1 MVSKKKEI
9 VKKQSIKK
17 QYQSSRAKLDSY
29 LEKGYKVVKE
39 LDNGLVLIE
48 KIIEKVEGSK

>member
-9 VKKQSIKK
+9 VKK

-29 LEKGYKVVKE
+29 LEKGYKVIKE